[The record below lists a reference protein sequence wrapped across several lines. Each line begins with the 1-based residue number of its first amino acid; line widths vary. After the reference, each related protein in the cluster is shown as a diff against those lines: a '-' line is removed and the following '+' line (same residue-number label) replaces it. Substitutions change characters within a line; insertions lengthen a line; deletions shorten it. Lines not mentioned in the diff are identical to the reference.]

1 MPRALYKITSE
12 IYMTHNSVFVVKVN
26 NDDFCYT
33 DTCDCA
39 KLVLSKLANSL
50 VDELNDE
57 PSTKSGWVQ
66 IYRDTTERD
75 VIIGKIA
82 LGRLYNGAK
91 EPIYTLT
98 YREVSYGMVRLP
110 PRPQE
115 KVEEKVEEK
124 VVEEKVVE
132 EKVVEEKVEEVV
144 EEKVEVVEEVP
155 RVGTAFAC
163 VENVY
168 KPEFKY
174 AETFPALP
182 ETPQYATFEFLA
194 EPVPKVAEV
203 SFAPRR
209 QDRQDFN
216 IDNLIAELKVTLSK
230 IKVE

>member
-1 MPRALYKITSE
+1 MPRALYKITPE

-91 EPIYTLT
+91 EPVYTLT

-115 KVEEKVEEK
+115 EKVVVEEEK
-124 VVEEKVVE
+124 VVVEEEKAVV
-132 EKVVEEKVEEVV
+132 
-144 EEKVEVVEEVP
+144 EKVEVIEEVP
-155 RVGTAFAC
+155 RVDTAFAC

-168 KPEFKY
+168 VPEFKY

>member
-1 MPRALYKITSE
+1 MPRALYKITPE

-57 PSTKSGWVQ
+57 PATKSGWVQ

-91 EPIYTLT
+91 EPVYTLT

-115 KVEEKVEEK
+115 EKAVVVKVEI
-124 VVEEKVVE
+124 
-132 EKVVEEKVEEVV
+132 
-144 EEKVEVVEEVP
+144 VEEVP
-155 RVGTAFAC
+155 RVDTAFAC

-168 KPEFKY
+168 IPEFKY

-194 EPVPKVAEV
+194 EPIPKVAEV